1 MNTFPLQQSLEIQLS
16 NLNMLLD
23 SGKSKQKALIS
34 NDMEAL
40 QKSLL
45 KEEQLLNIV
54 IVQGENIC
62 ETIKNLAEENYL
74 EIKHPSL
81 SEFLKCVNEEKD
93 TNVKVIKMLQNS
105 IKEIVEKVSL
115 TNNQNMALINHA
127 RSFIKEMI
135 TNLVGLSKKQILD
148 AKV

>member
-1 MNTFPLQQSLEIQLS
+1 MNTFQLQQSLETQLS
-16 NLNMLLD
+16 YLNMLLD
-23 SGKSKQKALIS
+23 SGKYKQKALIG

-45 KEEQLLNIV
+45 REEQLLNNV
-54 IVQGENIC
+54 ISQGENISVA
-62 ETIKNLAEENYL
+62 IKNLAAENSL
-74 EIKHPSL
+74 GIIHPSL
-81 SEFLKCVNEEKD
+81 SEFLNYVNEEKD

-105 IKEIVEKVSL
+105 IKEMVEKVSI
-115 TNNQNMALINHA
+115 TNNQNMTLINHA